1 MSTVIQYT
9 VMRQNL
15 LSLLGLPRLVSRMGA
30 DEINVQHLITWN
42 RETEGMR
49 IVDLI
54 GEFQEIKR
62 RVTDEAKD
70 YSIECNI
77 NDIPGYPLHLD
88 KCDLPFR
95 EVYFNSRG
103 EIAPCCIAV
112 HLCLEKDFTQRNGS
126 GIRDWRR
133 RVAQGD
139 FPEECKTF
147 CNVRGRIL
155 TERHDGERIT
165 Q

>member
-1 MSTVIQYT
+1 
-9 VMRQNL
+9 
-15 LSLLGLPRLVSRMGA
+15 MGA

-147 CNVRGRIL
+147 CYVRGRIL